1 MAKNKKEFRSRIFMI
16 TQYEVN
22 PKTGESLNFTEKNI
36 TDGITIKKKN
46 LLKWAYIKH
55 DKDTYLNE
63 EEIPNNKQVGDN
75 KPLHWHVVLHFK
87 NGVTIKNV
95 AETFGVKEN
104 YVRVL
109 NGRNS
114 FYDAIQYL
122 THEDDKQQELG
133 KYKYDRED
141 VVFEDDEV
149 ATLCWNG
156 VDDLVIKKA
165 NSLPDKNK
173 VKIMLERLVNGTY
186 DLGDVYEK
194 DKILYNENEAVFKR
208 ARRNYLK
215 YKEMPVVR
223 TNYYITGQG
232 GSGKTVAA
240 KAMAR
245 SLMPGIPDDKLYFV
259 VGDGKVAFDDY
270 DGQPIVIWD
279 DWRSSML
286 LDKFDR
292 GTVWK
297 LFAINPDKISLSV
310 KYGDVTVSNTINIV
324 TSVQSFNDFI
334 EGLAGEYIAN
344 GVKYSGEDAGQG
356 YRRFPVFVEVT
367 KRSLDIYISNSLT
380 GGEMET
386 YKRVVGIETSM
397 IEYAKNECIENTK
410 KVMQPIKKIHNE
422 IEKRN
427 GSVEDKKPKLIDVK
441 IDYTDEYKEIFGDD
455 EDEES

>member
-1 MAKNKKEFRSRIFMI
+1 MTKTKKEIRSRFFMVM
-16 TQYEVN
+16 QYEVN

-36 TDGITIKKKN
+36 TDGIAINKKS
-46 LLKWAYIKH
+46 LLRWAYIKH
-55 DKDTYLNE
+55 DKDTFLDE
-63 EEIPNNKQVGDN
+63 DEIPTNKQVGDN
-75 KPLHWHVVLHFK
+75 KPLHWHVVLQFK
-87 NGVTIKNV
+87 NAVRLRTV
-95 AETFGVKEN
+95 AEAFGVKEN

-114 FYDAIQYL
+114 FYDGIQYL
-122 THEDDKQQELG
+122 THEDIKQQELG
-133 KYKYDRED
+133 KYKYDREE
-141 VVFEDDEV
+141 VIFEDEDT
-149 ATLCWNG
+149 AIICWNSL
-156 VDDLVIKKA
+156 DELIIKKA

-173 VKIMLERLVNGTY
+173 VKMMLEKLTKGIY

-194 DKILYNENEAVFKR
+194 DKILYNENEAIFKR

-215 YKEMPVVR
+215 FKEMPVVR

-324 TSVQSFNDFI
+324 TSVQPFNDFI

-344 GVKYSGEDAGQG
+344 NIKISGEDAGQG

-367 KRSLDIYISNSLT
+367 KTSLDIYISNSLS

-386 YKRVVGIETSM
+386 YKRILGIETSM
-397 IEYAKNECIENTK
+397 IEYAKNECIENTR
-410 KVMQPIKKIHNE
+410 KVMKPIKKIHNE

-427 GSVEDKKPKLIDVK
+427 GNLEDKKPKIIDVK
-441 IDYTDEYKEIFGDD
+441 FTYTDEYKEIFGVD